1 MGQVIHSTYL
11 NPSKAMQKEK
21 KRKKQELT
29 ENQKQNLVLRLSVF
43 SSYYVLWGND
53 SSSELLKQKAED
65 I

>member
-1 MGQVIHSTYL
+1 
-11 NPSKAMQKEK
+11 MQKEKKRKEK

-29 ENQKQNLVLRLSVF
+29 ENQKQNLVLQLRIF
-43 SSYYVLWGND
+43 SSYYVLWGNG